1 MKKFSNTYIF
11 LYVGA
16 LVTVIALLLS
26 LAAVGLKPRHE
37 ANRQREKAVQILKAA
52 GYDAA
57 DKADAVRLLGEVA
70 SPKANAAG
78 REMYGIHCS
87 DGTDGVVV
95 YVDGK
100 GLWGPIWGYVI
111 MDEDMSEI
119 KGVTFSHKS
128 ETPGLGANIA
138 EPEFEQ
144 RFAGKKLRD
153 GNGNFKPLQVLKG
166 GGHSDDPHGVD
177 AVSGATITSRG
188 VENMLSQSLKEVV
201 Q

>member
-11 LYVGA
+11 LYVGG

-26 LAAVGLKPRHE
+26 LAAIGLKPRHE
-37 ANRQREKAVQILKAA
+37 ANLKREKAVQILKAA

-70 SPKANAAG
+70 KPKNNAAG
-78 REMYGIHCS
+78 REMYDIRCP
-87 DGTDGVVV
+87 DGMEGVVV

-100 GLWGPIWGYVI
+100 GLWGPIWGYVV
-111 MDEDMSEI
+111 MDENMSEI

-138 EPEFEQ
+138 EPEFED
-144 RFAGKKLRD
+144 RFVGKKLRD
-153 GNGNFKPLQVLKG
+153 GDGNFKPLQILKG

-188 VENMLSQSLKEVV
+188 VENMLSQSLKEVM

>member
-26 LAAVGLKPRHE
+26 LAAVGLKSRHD

-70 SPKANAAG
+70 RPKANAAG
-78 REMYGIHCS
+78 REMYDIHCP

-100 GLWGPIWGYVI
+100 GLWGPIWGYVV
-111 MDEDMSEI
+111 MDENMSESI
-119 KGVTFSHKS
+119 HSTGVHLSRESESHS
-128 ETPGLGANIA
+128 VVSNS
-138 EPEFEQ
+138 
-144 RFAGKKLRD
+144 
-153 GNGNFKPLQVLKG
+153 LQ
-166 GGHSDDPHGVD
+166 PHGLYNPWN
-177 AVSGATITSRG
+177 SPGQNPG
-188 VENMLSQSLKEVV
+188 VGSLSLLQGIFLT
-201 Q
+201 QG

>member
-37 ANRQREKAVQILKAA
+37 ANRRQEKAVQILKAA

-70 SPKANAAG
+70 RPKANAAG
-78 REMYGIHCS
+78 REMYDIHCP

-100 GLWGPIWGYVI
+100 GLWGPIWGYVV
-111 MDEDMSEI
+111 MDENMSEI

-138 EPEFEQ
+138 ESEFEH
-144 RFAGKKLRD
+144 RFDGKKLRD
-153 GNGNFKPLQVLKG
+153 ENGHFVPLQVFKG
-166 GGHSDDPHGVD
+166 GGHADDLHGVD
-177 AVSGATITSRG
+177 AISGATITSRG